1 LKKLPPMVMKALRS
15 KPGREAGKKKAKSR
29 SGKSAEKGAKRRKNN
44 KDEPGGGSGE
54 RSLIQ
59 EENVKTYTKEDLLTP
74 IQSFRDIQNGTKEE
88 KSALMIK
95 KLRLSCVIFDFSE
108 DSDMNK
114 AKDNIAK
121 EVKRQT
127 LLDLIDYI
135 TTGRKWFSEDIVV
148 PTLEMVSINLFRNLP
163 PSPYSDWDPEEDDP
177 ALDPQWPHLQLVY
190 EFLLRFVVSSQAEV
204 KTLRKY
210 IKKNDKEFLICM
222 IDLFR
227 SEDPRE
233 REYLKTILHRIYGK
247 FMAFRSFI
255 RKQINWVFYHLIF
268 SNALH
273 CGVSEL
279 LEILGSIINGFA
291 LPLKKEHKR
300 FLRNVLIPLHKVR
313 TFSQFSQQLAYCV
326 TQFIDK
332 DPSLASTVIGGLL
345 SYWPNQS
352 AMKEQL
358 FLNELEEVLEASTQ
372 KEVTKMVDPLFRQI
386 AKCVASPHFQVAE
399 RALFLWNNDAVAQFT
414 NEHREKILPILF
426 PALNSNTQHWNAT
439 VNSLAFNIIR
449 MFMEMDITLW
459 DKVSKAADAEATKKA
474 NLKTQR
480 SKRWEALKLR
490 ANALEAKRPK
500 AKAQDEEKDS
510 I

>member
-1 LKKLPPMVMKALRS
+1 MKALRS
-15 KPGREAGKKKAKSR
+15 KNPGGGTGKKKAKNRTS
-29 SGKSAEKGAKRRKNN
+29 EKGAKRRKNN
-44 KDEPGGGSGE
+44 SKDEGGGSGE
-54 RSLIQ
+54 KSLIQ

-74 IQSFRDIQNGTKEE
+74 IRTFRDLQNATKEE

-108 DSDMNK
+108 DSNVN

-127 LLDLIDYI
+127 LLDLIDHI

-148 PTLEMVSINLFRNLP
+148 PTLEMVSINLFRSLP

-190 EFLLRFVVSSQAEV
+190 EFLLRFIVSSQADV
-204 KTLRKY
+204 KTLRRY
-210 IKKNDKEFLICM
+210 IKKNNKEFLVSM

-255 RKQINWVFYHLIF
+255 RKQINFVFYHLIF
-268 SNALH
+268 TNSLH

-372 KEVTKMVDPLFRQI
+372 KEVTKMVEPLFRQI

-414 NEHREKILPILF
+414 NEHRIKILPILF

-459 DKVSKAADAEATKKA
+459 DKVSKAADTEAVKNLEKEKKRTSRWMT
-474 NLKTQR
+474 LKSR
-480 SKRWEALKLR
+480 AKELEKKRPVAKVQD
-490 ANALEAKRPK
+490 EAK
-500 AKAQDEEKDS
+500 E
-510 I
+510 